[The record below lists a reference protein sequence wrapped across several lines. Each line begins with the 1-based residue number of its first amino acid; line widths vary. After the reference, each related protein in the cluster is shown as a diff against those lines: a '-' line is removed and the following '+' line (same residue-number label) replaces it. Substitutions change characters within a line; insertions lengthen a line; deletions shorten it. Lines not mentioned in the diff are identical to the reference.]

1 MFDHVD
7 HTILSTLQRDAR
19 IANAEIARQLD
30 MAPSAILERI
40 RKLEQRG
47 VIRGYEAR
55 VDPRAAGVG
64 LTAFVFVRGSF
75 SAPGAAA
82 LGEALSAVPEVAELH
97 QVAGEDCWLL
107 KVRVEDTDA
116 LARLL
121 NEGIKPLPG
130 VEATRTTI
138 VLATR
143 KETGTVA
150 LRAAASGGHGRN
162 GR

>member
-1 MFDHVD
+1 
-7 HTILSTLQRDAR
+7 
-19 IANAEIARQLD
+19 

-55 VDPRAAGVG
+55 IDPRAAGVG
-64 LTAFVFVRGSF
+64 LTAFVFVRGSA

-82 LGEALSAVPEVAELH
+82 LGDSLTELREVIEVH

-107 KVRVEDTDA
+107 KVRVADTDA
-116 LARLL
+116 LAHLL
-121 NEGIKPLPG
+121 NDVIKPLPG
-130 VEATRTTI
+130 VDGTKTTI
-138 VLATR
+138 VLSTR

-150 LRAAASGGHGRN
+150 LAAPALVHAGRN